1 MRPWKRKRTRNRRPS
16 ERAERPARRIT
27 RRAIAAAAAPAALL
41 AGLWALNQPIRT
53 VTVTGRFQ
61 HVTPPQ
67 IERTVARAV
76 HGSGLLMVSLTD
88 VRRAVEALPWVA
100 SAGVQ
105 RAWPHGLDVWV
116 REQHAAA
123 RWDGDGLVN
132 SSGVLFLSHVN
143 APPPGLAR
151 LTGPQGTQAEVTRR
165 YLAMQKRLAPS
176 GLAITALSLD
186 ASGAWRFALSD
197 GITVRLGRSQVEDRF
212 DRFMSA
218 ALGIVER
225 RAAAISYVDM
235 RYTNGFAIGWR
246 EGNPQN
252 ATASESRYTRPAG
265 PSERLG
271 GLAAPDPGAR
281 HGQEGYDA

>member
-1 MRPWKRKRTRNRRPS
+1 MWPWKPKRTRNRRAS
-16 ERAERPARRIT
+16 ERAERPPRRIT
-27 RRAIAAAAAPAALL
+27 RRAITVAAAPVVLL
-41 AGLWALNQPIRT
+41 AGLWALNLPIRT

-61 HVTPPQ
+61 HVTPQ
-67 IERTVARAV
+67 RIERTVARAV
-76 HGSGLLMVSLTD
+76 RGAGLLMVSLTD
-88 VRRAVEALPWVA
+88 VRRAIEALPWVA

-116 REQHAAA
+116 REQRAAA
-123 RWDGDGLVN
+123 RWNGDGLVN
-132 SSGVLFLSHVN
+132 SSGVLFLSHVQ

-151 LTGPQGTQAEVTRR
+151 LSGPQGTQAEVTRR
-165 YLAMQKRLAPS
+165 YRAMQKRLAPS

-197 GITVRLGRSQVEDRF
+197 RITVRLGRSQVEDRF

-246 EGNPQN
+246 EGDPQN
-252 ATASESRYTRPAG
+252 ATASESWHARPAG
-265 PSERLG
+265 PSELPC
-271 GLAAPDPGAR
+271 GLAQRDPGAR
-281 HGQEGYDA
+281 CGQEGYDA

>member
-1 MRPWKRKRTRNRRPS
+1 MWPRKPKRSGRH
-16 ERAERPARRIT
+16 RASPRAGQPPRRIA
-27 RRAIAAAAAPAALL
+27 RRAIALAAVPAALL
-41 AGLWALNQPIRT
+41 AGLWALNRPILT

-76 HGSGLLMVSLTD
+76 HGAGLITVSLTD
-88 VRRAVEALPWVA
+88 VRRAIEALPWVA
-100 SAGVQ
+100 CAGVQ

-123 RWDGDGLVN
+123 VWDGDGLLN
-132 SSGVLFLSHVN
+132 ARGVLFLSPVH
-143 APPPGLAR
+143 APAPGLAR
-151 LTGPQGTQAEVTRR
+151 LSGPKGAQARLMRR
-165 YLAMQKRLAPS
+165 FLAMQKRLAPS

-197 GITVRLGRSQVEDRF
+197 RITVRLGRSRVEDRF

-246 EGNPQN
+246 EGDPKN
-252 ATASESRYTRPAG
+252 ATASERWHARPAV
-265 PSERLG
+265 PSGLLERL
-271 GLAAPDPGAR
+271 AQPAPGPRG
-281 HGQEGYDA
+281 GQEGCDA